1 MSVFI
6 SYSHAD
12 SDFVDR
18 LSLRLL
24 NENVKVWRDEYKL
37 SGGDSLTVR
46 IRDAIEKAS
55 FLCVVVSDSALT
67 SDWVKREIEAGLLRE
82 SATKGLVIV
91 PLLLK
96 DVPIPEALRDRL
108 WVDFRHD
115 IDEGMER
122 LLNLVRRKYTDKA
135 SAGTTQDASYF
146 IYYAT
151 EDGWVDS
158 RYDLVIDVVS
168 FDREESFCVLT
179 QIRFRGNEAAT
190 QDKLT
195 EWNIGSLKTYK
206 EYVLRECAREFDAHP
221 ARITVR
227 ADRPARG
234 RFFIESND
242 GKLRFEAHQEI
253 KMLGANRGET
263 TVFNFGALFRQI
275 CAASGIVID
284 CNGSE
289 IE

>member
-1 MSVFI
+1 
-6 SYSHAD
+6 
-12 SDFVDR
+12 
-18 LSLRLL
+18 
-24 NENVKVWRDEYKL
+24 
-37 SGGDSLTVR
+37 
-46 IRDAIEKAS
+46 
-55 FLCVVVSDSALT
+55 LT